1 MEYTQ
6 FGRTALHVSKISYGT
21 WQFGGDWGH
30 VEREQREEGKAT
42 VRRALELGINFFD
55 TAQAYGF
62 GLSERMLGE
71 ALQPELRSQRDKI
84 ILATKGGL
92 RMEGDTLLR
101 DASAWWL
108 RQGVEQSL
116 RNLGV
121 DYIDLYQ
128 VHWPDPNTPIE
139 ETASALDA
147 LVQEGKIRYVGVSNY
162 NAEQM
167 RAFERTRKLDAL
179 QPPYSLF
186 RREIER
192 EVLPYCQQHGIG
204 VLGYGPLAHG
214 LLGGSFTPQTTFAA
228 DDWRS
233 KSKDFHGENFQ
244 RNVAV
249 VEHLKRLATRV
260 GTNPSRQRR
269 SVAASATHSGGMQG
283 EGMTIAQLAIAWVL
297 AQPAIDV
304 AIVGARNP
312 DQLAQTALA
321 GDIHLTQETLQE
333 IERIMREAV
342 PIGGPAPEGM

>member
-30 VEREQREEGKAT
+30 IERSQWDTGKAT
-42 VRRALELGINFFD
+42 VQKALELGINFFD

-62 GLSERMLGE
+62 GLAERMLGE
-71 ALQPELRSQRDKI
+71 ALKPYLKGLREDLV
-84 ILATKGGL
+84 LATKGGL

-101 DASAWWL
+101 DASARWL

-116 RNLGV
+116 RHLGV

-128 VHWPDPNTPIE
+128 VHWPDPHTPIE
-139 ETASALDA
+139 ETAEALDQ
-147 LVQEGKIRYVGVSNY
+147 LVHEGKIRYVGVSNY
-162 NAEQM
+162 NAEHM
-167 RAFERTRKLDAL
+167 KAFEQTRKLDAL

-186 RREIER
+186 RREIEQ
-192 EVLPYCQQHGIG
+192 EILPYTQEHGIG
-204 VLGYGPLAHG
+204 VLVYGPLAHG
-214 LLGGSFTPQTTFAA
+214 LLGGSFTPQTTFAP

-233 KSKDFHGENFQ
+233 KSEFFHGEPFQ

-249 VEHLKRLATRV
+249 VEQLKRLAE
-260 GTNPSRQRR
+260 QR
-269 SVAASATHSGGMQG
+269 
-283 EGMTIAQLAIAWVL
+283 GMTVAQLAIAWVL

-304 AIVGARNP
+304 AIVGARTP
-312 DQLAQTALA
+312 EQLAQTAPA
-321 GDIHLTQETLQE
+321 GDIHLTQETLQV

>member
-6 FGRTALHVSKISYGT
+6 FGQTALRVSKISYGT

-30 VEREQREEGKAT
+30 IKSAQWDAGKAT
-42 VRRALELGINFFD
+42 VQKALELGINFFD

-62 GLSERMLGE
+62 GLAERMLGE
-71 ALQPELRSQRDKI
+71 ALQPYRKGLREDI
-84 ILATKGGL
+84 VLATKGGL
-92 RMEGDTLLR
+92 RMEGEKLLR
-101 DASAWWL
+101 DASAGWL

-128 VHWPDPNTPIE
+128 VHWPDPNTSIE

-162 NAEQM
+162 NVEQM

-179 QPPYSLF
+179 QPAYSLF
-186 RREIER
+186 RRDIER
-192 EVLPYCQQHGIG
+192 EVLPFCQQQGIG
-204 VLGYGPLAHG
+204 VLVYGPLAHG
-214 LLGGSFTPQTTFAA
+214 LLGGSFTPQTIFAA

-233 KSKDFHGENFQ
+233 KSKDFQGENFQ

-249 VEHLKRLATRV
+249 VEHLKRLAAR
-260 GTNPSRQRR
+260 
-269 SVAASATHSGGMQG
+269 
-283 EGMTIAQLAIAWVL
+283 EGMTIAQLAVAWVL
-297 AQPAIDV
+297 AGGKPQPAIDV
-304 AIVGARNP
+304 AIVGARTP
-312 DQLAQTALA
+312 EQLAQTALA
-321 GDIHLTQETLQE
+321 GDRHLTQQTLQE
-333 IERIMREAV
+333 IERIMREAI

>member
-6 FGRTALHVSKISYGT
+6 FGRTLLQVSKISYGT

-30 VEREQREEGKAT
+30 VDREQWDEGKAT
-42 VRRALELGINFFD
+42 VRKALELGINFFD

-62 GLSERMLGE
+62 GLAERMLGE
-71 ALQPELRSQRDKI
+71 ALQPELRSQRDKVM
-84 ILATKGGL
+84 LATKGGL
-92 RMEGDTLLR
+92 RMEGSTLLR
-101 DASAWWL
+101 DASARWL

-147 LVQEGKIRYVGVSNY
+147 LVKAGKIRYVGVSNY

-167 RAFERTRKLDAL
+167 RAFERTRRLDAL

-186 RREIER
+186 RRDIER
-192 EVLPYCQQHGIG
+192 EILPYCEAAGIG
-204 VLGYGPLAHG
+204 VLVYGPLAHG
-214 LLGGSFTPQTTFAA
+214 LLGGSFTPQTTFAP

-233 KSKDFHGENFQ
+233 KSQFFHGENLQ

-249 VEHLKRLATRV
+249 VEQLKRLATR
-260 GTNPSRQRR
+260 
-269 SVAASATHSGGMQG
+269 

-312 DQLAQTALA
+312 EQLEQTALA

-333 IERIMREAV
+333 IERIMHEAV